1 LNGAVTGQGRTPTT
15 TYRLAPALGVR
26 LVGRSLLTLGVVVAV
41 TTVVGV
47 VTGVGWE
54 PAGWVTLAGLL
65 LIAGWA
71 WYLLRRAWAVRLTAQ
86 GYAVRLR
93 GGVGVATASWSEV
106 HEVVATSPGGRRCLV
121 LRLRDGR
128 TTTLPMRAL
137 AGDAD
142 AFARDVRRLVRDAH
156 TPGA

>member
-1 LNGAVTGQGRTPTT
+1 MPTT

-26 LVGRSLLTLGVVVAV
+26 LVGRSLLTLAVVVAV

-47 VTGVGWE
+47 ATGAGWE

-71 WYLLRRAWAVRLTAQ
+71 WYLLRSAWAVRLTAE

-93 GGVGVATASWSEV
+93 GGVGVARASWSEV
-106 HEVVATSPGGRRCLV
+106 HEVTATSPGGRPCLV